1 MILPKGL
8 IEGHHDRLP
17 GSHTTG
23 LENVRGSY
31 PAAMVILTS

>member
-1 MILPKGL
+1 MILPRGL

-23 LENVRGSY
+23 LENV
-31 PAAMVILTS
+31 